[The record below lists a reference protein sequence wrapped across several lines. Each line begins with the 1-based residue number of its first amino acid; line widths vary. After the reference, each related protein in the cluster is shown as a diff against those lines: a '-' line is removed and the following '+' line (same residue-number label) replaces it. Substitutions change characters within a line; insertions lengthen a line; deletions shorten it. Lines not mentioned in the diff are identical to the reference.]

1 MAEEKFLIENY
12 GKKGT
17 FASFLPGISGEKGI
31 PIWCYYVNRGQ
42 CVVSFGVDNKDHSIM
57 EFYPAHQAYQ
67 NVKTTGFRTFVKKDG
82 KVTELF
88 ADENQTHRMEIA
100 MNGLKIE
107 EENDVLGVN
116 AKVTYF
122 TLPGE
127 KIGALVRK
135 VELTNA
141 GEDAKIEVLDGMPAL
156 IPYGVGI
163 DSMKN
168 MCQTSKAW
176 MQVED
181 VKEGRP
187 YFRVRASMADTA
199 AVTKVEGGNF
209 SIGCLADGT
218 RIQPVV
224 DPTVVF
230 SYDTSLQKPIGFEE
244 TALKELLAKEQI
256 TMNQLPCS
264 FYGTEAD
271 LAANESICFYEI
283 IGQVENKELLKAYAA
298 KKLDAVYFN
307 AKAKEAEELVEHLCS
322 VIATETA
329 SKDFDAYCQYT
340 YMDNVLRGGY
350 PIKLGN
356 HKIFY
361 VYSRKHGDLERD
373 YNYFSMLPEFYS
385 QGNGNFRDV
394 NQNRRC
400 DTFFAPFVG
409 RENIKTFYSLIQLDG
424 YNPLGVE
431 KLTYQVAEEK
441 AESLLALHENL
452 LTTEQEKQ
460 EFCEYIKKP
469 FTPGALYRKLEELC
483 GEQDTELLFSQIIDQ
498 ADGLV
503 NGNFLEGY
511 WSDHWT
517 YNLDIVEDYLEVF
530 PEKEKELLY
539 ERDYTTFLSQVNI
552 NPRYRRYEE
561 TENGLRQYH
570 ALNEKSRRNTEEKL
584 VREAGQPGEVL
595 KMTLLEKLV
604 LLCATKFAALDA
616 YGMGVEMEGGK
627 PGWYDALNGMPGMFG
642 SSMAETY
649 ELARM
654 LEYTIGALKRYPGE
668 LELIE
673 EFSDFLQQLDLINA
687 SEKEAVGFCKKQGC
701 TTAEEVKKEG
711 EVLSFWN
718 QINDAKE
725 AYREKVF
732 SGISGG
738 KYLVSTEKV
747 VKILNDFLETVTFG
761 IEKACIL
768 GNGTCPTYFP
778 YDVLEYEK

>member
-1 MAEEKFLIENY
+1 
-12 GKKGT
+12 
-17 FASFLPGISGEKGI
+17 
-31 PIWCYYVNRGQ
+31 
-42 CVVSFGVDNKDHSIM
+42 
-57 EFYPAHQAYQ
+57 
-67 NVKTTGFRTFVKKDG
+67 
-82 KVTELF
+82 
-88 ADENQTHRMEIA
+88 
-100 MNGLKIE
+100 
-107 EENDVLGVN
+107 
-116 AKVTYF
+116 
-122 TLPGE
+122 
-127 KIGALVRK
+127 
-135 VELTNA
+135 
-141 GEDAKIEVLDGMPAL
+141 
-156 IPYGVGI
+156 
-163 DSMKN
+163 
-168 MCQTSKAW
+168 
-176 MQVED
+176 
-181 VKEGRP
+181 
-187 YFRVRASMADTA
+187 
-199 AVTKVEGGNF
+199 
-209 SIGCLADGT
+209 
-218 RIQPVV
+218 
-224 DPTVVF
+224 
-230 SYDTSLQKPIGFEE
+230 
-244 TALKELLAKEQI
+244 
-256 TMNQLPCS
+256 
-264 FYGTEAD
+264 
-271 LAANESICFYEI
+271 
-283 IGQVENKELLKAYAA
+283 
-298 KKLDAVYFN
+298 
-307 AKAKEAEELVEHLCS
+307 
-322 VIATETA
+322 
-329 SKDFDAYCQYT
+329 
-340 YMDNVLRGGY
+340 MDNVLRGGY

-517 YNLDIVEDYLEVF
+517 YNLDLVEDYLEVF

-552 NPRYRRYEE
+552 NPRYKRYEE
-561 TENGLRQYH
+561 TKNGLRQYH

-584 VREAGQPGEVL
+584 VHEAGQSGEVL

-642 SSMAETY
+642 SSMVETY

-687 SEKEAVGFCKKQGC
+687 SEKEAVGYCKKQGC

-768 GNGTCPTYFP
+768 GNGICPTYFT
-778 YDVLEYEK
+778 YEVLEYEKVKDIKIYGS